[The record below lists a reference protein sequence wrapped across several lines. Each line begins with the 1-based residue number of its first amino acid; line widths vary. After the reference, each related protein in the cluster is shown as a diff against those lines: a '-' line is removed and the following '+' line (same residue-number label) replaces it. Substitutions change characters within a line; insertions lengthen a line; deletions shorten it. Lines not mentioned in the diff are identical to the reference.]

1 MKFLCRFLI
10 LLLFAT
16 GCNISDKDENKNIEF
31 TKHNSKDINKNDI
44 NFSDSSELEFYTTK
58 DEFTFFEN
66 K

>member
-10 LLLFAT
+10 LFLFVA

-31 TKHNSKDINKNDI
+31 TKHNGEDTNKNDI

-58 DEFTFFEN
+58 DEFIFFEN